1 MAFVDKNYLIQA
13 RIAPVGTHVVFEIGT
28 VFRKDEENYWREL
41 KDGDGSWCTDYGLMR
56 LKQAAND
63 TNMAW
68 EEF

>member
-1 MAFVDKNYLIQA
+1 MAFVDQNYLLQA
-13 RIAPVGTHVVFEIGT
+13 RIAPIGTHIIFEIGT
-28 VFRKDEENYWREL
+28 VFRKDDENHWMTL
-41 KDGDGSWCTDYGLMR
+41 GVASSWCTDHGLMR